1 MEKLIKIDNENYPEF
16 YNEKIDKYIYINS
29 DKDILGFVTIDDSQI
44 FNKIKINVM
53 EEFQGN
59 GYGKTIFKKAL
70 DEYRINYTDKNLRFE
85 VKDENRLN
93 NILCELGGV
102 NIANNN
108 GTLVYILPLEH

>member
-16 YNEKIDKYIYINS
+16 YNEKIDKYICINS
-29 DKDILGFVTIDDSQI
+29 DKDILGFVTIDDSQTS
-44 FNKIKINVM
+44 NKIKINVM

-59 GYGKTIFKKAL
+59 GYGKMIFKKAL
-70 DEYRINYTDKNLRFE
+70 NEYKENYIDRKLRFE
-85 VKDENRLN
+85 VKDESRLN

-108 GTLVYILPLEH
+108 GTLVYILPIEN